1 MQFKFMTGSIK
12 LEALI
17 DSIEIFN
24 NPITMDAL
32 RRNDLDIK
40 YGRVKEVTS
49 IEEMICELYGKNDT
63 DKTIR

>member
-1 MQFKFMTGSIK
+1 MQFKFMTGSIN

-32 RRNDLDIK
+32 RRSDIDIK
-40 YGRVKEVTS
+40 YGRVKEITS

>member
-1 MQFKFMTGSIK
+1 MTGSIN

-32 RRNDLDIK
+32 RRSDLDIK
-40 YGRVKEVTS
+40 YGRVKKVTS
-49 IEEMICELYGKNDT
+49 IEEMLCEMNGEIN
-63 DKTIR
+63 R

>member
-1 MQFKFMTGSIK
+1 MQFKFMTGSIN
-12 LEALI
+12 LEAII

-24 NPITMDAL
+24 NPITMEAL
-32 RRNDLDIK
+32 RRSDLDIK